1 MKQIIGLGLEKH
13 SDYLT
18 GLGYQILS
26 NSFVQKIC
34 LRIVGI
40 YKKHIKETNIENRV
54 YKYYFNNLIKAKK
67 LKTEN
72 ISIDEKNYKD
82 MVIYFTRYVHT
93 ESIKMLSLH

>member
-1 MKQIIGLGLEKH
+1 MKQIIGPGLEKH

-54 YKYYFNNLIKAKK
+54 YKYFNNLIKAKK

-72 ISIDEKNYKD
+72 ISIDEKSYKD
-82 MVIYFTRYVHT
+82 MVIYFTTYVHT